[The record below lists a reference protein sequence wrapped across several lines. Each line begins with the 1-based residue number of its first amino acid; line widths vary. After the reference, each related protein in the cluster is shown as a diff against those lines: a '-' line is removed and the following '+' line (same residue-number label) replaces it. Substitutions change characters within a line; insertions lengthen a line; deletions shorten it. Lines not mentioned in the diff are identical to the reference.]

1 MRLIRVRALQR
12 RRHDMQREWAEIQ
25 VSKLNHLE
33 VQVTQCTMA
42 VRSFPAHSAII
53 NSSKMEK
60 LVSERDEVPPS
71 NGDVAGAKDDCQ
83 ELARSYKRVTSS
95 ITSQKRILARLKLPS
110 WLRLTSLCLE
120 LRGERTIYGMSLY
133 VTAYRNVDYNAPIF
147 KYAREG
153 NVQAIQEMFSKGTA
167 TPHDKWLH
175 HETVLNVCES
185 KFSCLECLHTD
196 NSRWRR
202 SPAK

>member
-95 ITSQKRILARLKLPS
+95 ITSQKRILARLKLPY
-110 WLRLTSLCLE
+110 WLQLTSFCLE
-120 LRGERTIYGMSLY
+120 LRGERSIYGMSLD
-133 VTAYRNVDYNAPIF
+133 VKAYRSVEYDSPIME
-147 KYAREG
+147 YARGG

-167 TPHDKWLH
+167 TPHDTWGDY
-175 HETVLNVCES
+175 ETVLNVV
-185 KFSCLECLHTD
+185 
-196 NSRWRR
+196 
-202 SPAK
+202 A